1 MTHSLAPFVR
11 DTQSLYD
18 AWHSKLPVDAAADTP
33 WHRMVR
39 ESVAESDLAGKK
51 VLEIGCGRGGFACWM
66 AGAAPRTSLTA
77 ADFSP
82 TAVAKGR
89 EHAHSAQLSNVDW
102 CVADVQAL
110 PWANGA
116 FDTVISCETIEHVP
130 DPRKAVSELARV
142 LRPGGRLFL
151 TVPNYLNFAGL
162 HRIYRRVF
170 RGETYREE
178 GQPINHFTLLP
189 LVARWVRKSGI
200 RIEGVRSVNFSVP
213 YPGRPGILLH
223 ALEGAPFPFPWLG
236 NNGMIIGRKG

>member
-1 MTHSLAPFVR
+1 MR

-18 AWHSKLPVDAAADTP
+18 AWHSRLPVDAAADTP

-39 ESVAESDLAGKK
+39 ESILETDLDDRKI
-51 VLEIGCGRGGFACWM
+51 LEIGCGRGGFACWL
-66 AGAAPRTSLTA
+66 AGSAPRASLTA

-82 TAVAKGR
+82 AAVAKAR
-89 EHAHSAQLSNVDW
+89 EHAASTRLSNIEW
-102 CVADVQAL
+102 CVADIQSM
-110 PWANGA
+110 PWADSS
-116 FDTVISCETIEHVP
+116 FDAVISCETIEHVP
-130 DPRKAVSELARV
+130 DPRRAVRELSRV

-178 GQPINHFTLLP
+178 GQPINHFTMLP
-189 LVARWVRKSGI
+189 LVAGWVRRSGV
-200 RIEGVRSVNFSVP
+200 RIASVRSVNYSIP

-236 NNGMIIGRKG
+236 NNGMIIGTKN